1 MTAALVV
8 GTIAFAPRVAHAEA
22 SEERQFVRARPPP
35 PPPSHQP
42 SLTPLQSRKPIYDDD
57 YNFFPTPSKTAPT
70 TTPVTATS
78 APPSSAAAVDPTAPT
93 TTIIPANTTL
103 PTTHRPSPSPTALL
117 AAQIRQGRLF
127 LYQQSCTA
135 EDAVNAGMAR
145 LFRLEHGFTST
156 LSSLAPARE
165 SGERLMPGLVYV
177 LVAGM
182 AGSIVARNRGVLLRG
197 ATPLALALGA
207 AWSVLPVTMG
217 NVSALAWRYEQRVP
231 AVAEAHVKVR
241 EGVEKGVSFV
251 RVHANLGERKLTEA
265 IGAAREKV
273 EGWVAKGK

>member
-1 MTAALVV
+1 MLPASPTPKP
-8 GTIAFAPRVAHAEA
+8 PRSVDSYEPIPTPT
-22 SEERQFVRARPPP
+22 SN
-35 PPPSHQP
+35 QP
-42 SLTPLQSRKPIYDDD
+42 SLTPPSPLQSRKPIYDDD
-57 YNFFPTPSKTAPT
+57 YNFFPTSSKPAPAI
-70 TTPVTATS
+70 TATS
-78 APPSSAAAVDPTAPT
+78 APPSSAAAVDPTAPS

-241 EGVEKGVSFV
+241 ESVEKGVSFA

>member
-1 MTAALVV
+1 MAARVLLQRRAAPLTAALVV

-22 SEERQFVRARPPP
+22 SSEDRRF
-35 PPPSHQP
+35 SK
-42 SLTPLQSRKPIYDDD
+42 KPIYDDD
-57 YNFFPTPSKTAPT
+57 YNFFPPPSKTATPATT
-70 TTPVTATS
+70 TTPPTTS
-78 APPSSAAAVDPTAPT
+78 TTVAVVDPAAPSTA
-93 TTIIPANTTL
+93 IIPANTTL
-103 PTTHRPSPSPTALL
+103 PTTVHPRPSPTALL

-127 LYQQSCTA
+127 LYHQSCTA

-145 LFRLEHGFTST
+145 LFRLEHSFTST

-197 ATPLALALGA
+197 TTPLAFALGA

-231 AVAEAHVKVR
+231 AVAEAHVQVR

-265 IGAAREKV
+265 IGSVRETL

>member
-22 SEERQFVRARPPP
+22 SEERRFVRARPPLP
-35 PPPSHQP
+35 LEPAQPNPPS
-42 SLTPLQSRKPIYDDD
+42 PLQSRKPIYDDD
-57 YNFFPTPSKTAPT
+57 YNFFPTPSKTT
-70 TTPVTATS
+70 TTVTATS
-78 APPSSAAAVDPTAPT
+78 APPSDAAAVDPTAPS

-135 EDAVNAGMAR
+135 EDAINAGMAR

-241 EGVEKGVSFV
+241 EGVEKGVSFA